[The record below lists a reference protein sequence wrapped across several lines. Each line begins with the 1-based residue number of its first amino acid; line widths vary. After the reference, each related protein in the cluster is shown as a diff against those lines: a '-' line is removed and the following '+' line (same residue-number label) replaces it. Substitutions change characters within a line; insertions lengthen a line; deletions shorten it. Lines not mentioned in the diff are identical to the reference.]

1 MAPALAVLGE
11 RARLPGNRLRAGTGA
26 GRLADGRGA
35 DVQVDRVGRMARW
48 LGAGRMIGR
57 QLVRVLFWLACGFVT
72 VRLIPLVLGA
82 RDIGAELPRLA
93 ASSRPTIKG
102 ARPVGR
108 NVLAEKVETPKRP
121 KRIGRMRSVVDLV
134 VASPKSAGCVIGG
147 PAPIVSGPIILA
159 GRAVVSA
166 VPDVSVGRGLE

>member
-57 QLVRVLFWLACGFVT
+57 QLVRVLFWLLCGFVT

-93 ASSRPTIKG
+93 ARPSK
-102 ARPVGR
+102 ARVRSDETSWPKRSKRRKGR
-108 NVLAEKVETPKRP
+108 NALVE
-121 KRIGRMRSVVDLV
+121 
-134 VASPKSAGCVIGG
+134 CV
-147 PAPIVSGPIILA
+147 PWST
-159 GRAVVSA
+159 
-166 VPDVSVGRGLE
+166 